1 VFKSPVTA
9 AIRQHPRSI
18 VFYLVVLALVSLVP
32 AVAFSAVLLQRNN
45 DAQNQL
51 VETLMVGTA
60 RSMVQAVER
69 EIVAKIATLKI
80 LASSDALLNGDFR
93 AFHTRTKAA
102 LAGTGTYVFLLDSRL
117 YTLLSTRLDYGAPE
131 VKTND
136 VASAERALGAKS
148 IVISDLVLGRVSQ
161 QWVFNVLQPVI
172 LDGRPPMVLAIS
184 QDAAGLS
191 SALLANKLP
200 SGWSVA
206 LIDKHGIV
214 VAASPGTANTGDTFS
229 LVPADIVG
237 SSGWVT
243 VHGQDT
249 DYRAVVQTS
258 PLTGWR
264 LIAWAPASVLAKPI
278 TDAVWSLVIG
288 GVLLTALI
296 TTLVVWLSRRIGK
309 GVRRLAADA
318 QLYGRGEDVPPR
330 LYRISELDTVGRAI
344 TDAAEER
351 RAAEAEV
358 RFLMRELAHRSKN
371 QMTVITAMAKQ
382 TARTAASVPQFVES
396 FERRIWGLARSTDLL
411 LANGKAGVRLGEL
424 VARQIEPFRP
434 SDASRLEISGPL
446 LMVNAQAA
454 QILGMAMHELATN
467 AVKYGAFAEET
478 GRLAVRWSS
487 DGARLQ
493 LVWREHVTTRRRRS
507 SRTGFGTTV
516 LNSMVGG
523 ALGADVQRTLHR
535 DGIEWRFA
543 VPLSALDPRRDL
555 DQRVVTETVGGA
567 DETV

>member
-1 VFKSPVTA
+1 VFKSPLTA

-18 VFYLVVLALVSLVP
+18 VFYLAVLALVSLVP
-32 AVAFSAVLLQRNN
+32 AVVFSAVLLQRNN

-80 LASSDALLNGDFR
+80 LASSDSLLDGDFR

-117 YTLLSTRLDYGAPE
+117 YTLLTTRLDYGAPE

-136 VASAERALGAKS
+136 VASAERALDDKG

-172 LDGRPPMVLAIS
+172 VDGRPPMVLAIS

-200 SGWSVA
+200 EGWSVA
-206 LIDKHGIV
+206 LIDNHGIV

-229 LVPADIVG
+229 LVPAGVVG
-237 SSGWVT
+237 SSGWIS
-243 VHGQDT
+243 VHGADT

-264 LIAWAPASVLAKPI
+264 LIAWAPAATLAKPI

-288 GVLLTALI
+288 GVLLAALV
-296 TTLVVWLSRRIGK
+296 TTLVVWLSRRIGRAI
-309 GVRRLAADA
+309 RRLAADA
-318 QLYGRGEDVPPR
+318 QLFGRGEDVPPR
-330 LYRISELDTVGRAI
+330 LYNISELDTVAQAI
-344 TDAAEER
+344 GDAAEER

-411 LANGKAGVRLGEL
+411 LANGKAGVSLGDL
-424 VARQIEPFRP
+424 VAGQIEPFRP
-434 SDASRLEISGPL
+434 ADAARLEISGPR

-454 QILGMAMHELATN
+454 QILGMAMHELSTN

-487 DGARLQ
+487 DGDRLL
-493 LVWREHVTTRRRRS
+493 LVWREHVMTRRRRS

-523 ALGADVQRTLHR
+523 ALGAEVQRTLHR

-543 VPLSALDPRRDL
+543 VPLGALDPRRDL
-555 DQRVVTETVGGA
+555 DQPIVTEPAGGA
-567 DETV
+567 DATV